1 MPIGIDMG
9 GTKIEAVAL
18 DAAGTEIFRERRPT
32 PRHDYDATVRLVAE
46 LAAAAEARL
55 GRQRGIGIAI
65 PGCVSHQSGLIKNA
79 NSTWLNGKPLAADLK
94 AATGREVALINDA
107 NCFVLSEA
115 TDGAGAGEDVVFGV
129 IAGTGVG
136 GGVAVHGRVLE
147 GSHGLAGEW
156 GHNPLPG
163 MTVEEWHEAPLCY
176 CGKRGCIE
184 SWCSG
189 PALAEDFKRHLDLP
203 LRPSQAQEPATA
215 FGSLGREPHPTA
227 SASRA
232 GEESLSWTAEM
243 IAASDDPA
251 AKEAMARWTD
261 RFARALASI
270 VNILD
275 PDVIVLG
282 GGLSN
287 IQSLYRDLPPLVER
301 RSFSAEAPTRIVQN
315 RHGDSS
321 GVRGAAW
328 LAPK

>member
-1 MPIGIDMG
+1 MPIGIDLG

-18 DAAGTEIFRERRPT
+18 DASGGEIFRERVPT
-32 PRHDYDATVRLVAE
+32 PRHDYPATIAAVAA
-46 LAAAAEARL
+46 LAARAEARL
-55 GRQRGIGIAI
+55 GPQKGVGVAI
-65 PGCVSHQSGLIKNA
+65 PGTVGRTGLIKNA
-79 NSTWLNGKPLAADLK
+79 NSTWLNGKPLEADLK
-94 AATGREVALINDA
+94 AALGREVVLANDA

-115 TDGAGAGEDVVFGV
+115 TDGAGAGAATVFGV

-136 GGVAVHGRVLE
+136 GGVAVGGKVLE
-147 GSHGLAGEW
+147 GAHGIAGEW

-163 MTVEEWHEAPLCY
+163 MSAEELAEAPHCW

-184 SWCSG
+184 SWISG
-189 PALAEDFKRHLDLP
+189 PALAADHARHGGAAL
-203 LRPSQAQEPATA
+203 TA
-215 FGSLGREPHPTA
+215 KQIA
-227 SASRA
+227 VWDDAAARA
-232 GEESLSWTAEM
+232 
-243 IAASDDPA
+243 
-251 AKEAMARWTD
+251 AMTRFTD
-261 RFARALASI
+261 RFARALALV

-301 RSFSAEAPTRIVQN
+301 YAFSTEAAPKIVQN

-328 LAPK
+328 LAPQ

>member
-1 MPIGIDMG
+1 MPVGIDMG

-18 DAAGTEIFRERRPT
+18 DNHGTEIFRERRPT
-32 PRHDYDATVRLVAE
+32 PRHDYAATVRLVAE
-46 LAAAAEARL
+46 LAALAEARL
-55 GRQRGIGIAI
+55 GPQRGIGVAI
-65 PGCVSHQSGLIKNA
+65 PGCVSPVTGLIKNA
-79 NSTWLNGKPLAADLK
+79 NSIWLNGRPLDADLA
-94 AATGREVALINDA
+94 AATGRAVALINDA

-115 TDGAGAGEDVVFGV
+115 TDGAGAGAATVFGV

-136 GGVAVHGRVLE
+136 GGVAVHGRVLK

-163 MTVEEWHEAPLCY
+163 MTPEEWAQAPLCY

-184 SWCSG
+184 TWCSG
-189 PALAEDFKRHLDLP
+189 PALAEDFARHGGDA
-203 LRPSQAQEPATA
+203 RN
-215 FGSLGREPHPTA
+215 
-227 SASRA
+227 
-232 GEESLSWTAEM
+232 AEA
-243 IAASDDPA
+243 IAASDAPVAKA
-251 AKEAMARWTD
+251 AMSRFTG

-301 RSFSAEAPTRIVQN
+301 YCFNAEAPTRIVPN
-315 RHGDSS
+315 KHGDSS

>member
-1 MPIGIDMG
+1 MIGVDLG

-18 DAAGTEIFRERRPT
+18 DPSGAEIFRERRPT
-32 PRHDYDATVRLVAE
+32 PRHDYAATVRMVAE
-46 LAAAAEARL
+46 LAALAEARL
-55 GRQRGIGIAI
+55 GRQRGVGVAI
-65 PGCVSHQSGLIKNA
+65 PGCVSRATGLIKNA
-79 NSTWLNGKPLAADLK
+79 NSIWLNGKDLAADLSS
-94 AATGREVALINDA
+94 ATGREVALINDG

-115 TDGAGAGEDVVFGV
+115 TDGAGTGADVVFGV

-136 GGVAVHGRVLE
+136 GGIAVHGRVLE
-147 GSHGLAGEW
+147 GGHLLAGEW

-163 MTVEEWHEAPLCY
+163 MTVEEWQDAPECY

-184 SWCSG
+184 TWCSG
-189 PALAEDFKRHLDLP
+189 PALAQDFARHGGGGV
-203 LRPSQAQEPATA
+203 TA
-215 FGSLGREPHPTA
+215 DI
-227 SASRA
+227 
-232 GEESLSWTAEM
+232 
-243 IAASDDPA
+243 IAKSDDPV
-251 AKEAMARWTD
+251 AKAAMARFTD
-261 RFARALASI
+261 RFARALASV

-287 IQSLYRDLPPLVER
+287 IKSLYRELPPLVEGYC
-301 RSFSAEAPTRIVQN
+301 FSAEAPTRIVPN

>member
-18 DAAGTEIFRERRPT
+18 DASGRELFRERRPT
-32 PRHDYDATVRLVAE
+32 PRHDYAATVRLVAE

-55 GRQRGIGIAI
+55 GAQRGIGVAI
-65 PGCVSHQSGLIKNA
+65 PGCVSPRTGLIKNA
-79 NSTWLNGKPLAADLK
+79 NSTWLNGKALDSDLA
-94 AATGREVALINDA
+94 AATGRAVALINDA

-115 TDGAGAGEDVVFGV
+115 TDGAGAGEQVVFGV

-136 GGVAVHGRVLE
+136 GGVAVTGKVLE
-147 GSHGLAGEW
+147 GSHRLAGEW

-163 MTVEEWHEAPLCY
+163 MTAEEWAEAPLCY

-184 SWCSG
+184 TWCSG
-189 PALAEDFKRHLDLP
+189 PALADDFARHGGGDRKAEIIATSED
-203 LRPSQAQEPATA
+203 A
-215 FGSLGREPHPTA
+215 
-227 SASRA
+227 
-232 GEESLSWTAEM
+232 
-243 IAASDDPA
+243 A
-251 AKEAMARWTD
+251 AKAAMARWTD
-261 RFARALASI
+261 RFARSLASV

-301 RSFSAEAPTRIVQN
+301 YAFSAETPIRIVRN

-328 LAPK
+328 LAPESSSSEAIGHG